1 MADKIKMEVLIMDS
15 MIAKF
20 RAMGDRSNNIIS
32 KLKQIENGVKSSY
45 IADSSIKIQANID
58 EVLKSG
64 KEVTEEIYKLSIQLN
79 GAKTALINA
88 DKNSSSGMKVSY
100 GILYRGDNT
109 RDLRKTTDKSAKIVD
124 SKENLFEE
132 AKDKAE
138 DFLEF
143 VSSKTKEIVDNAPS
157 ELEEAFKETEDFVSK
172 AIDRINKSLADFKY
186 IAGSVATH
194 PLLFMYG
201 LSNSVVDNFTGDK
214 TLQEAIKHNYEYRF
228 ETDKDYKSLTAL
240 KAGETTGDV
249 GSMAAGGALMEG
261 GGAVDGAGY
270 VLAVPTLGAVTVP
283 AEAVGTTAIAAG
295 GVILVKSSGKFGGDA
310 GSVFKYAHIGEDSD
324 QILSRIADNPALT
337 KEAEKMGSNERIQQ
351 EADHLIQE
359 LAQGNK
365 NPGLGSKNLFKDV
378 SYLRGRNGARIFYR
392 IVDGKIEILAKAS
405 KANEQK
411 VISILTKMYN
421 K

>member
-64 KEVTEEIYKLSIQLN
+64 REVTEEIYKLSIQLN

-100 GILYRGDNT
+100 GILYRGDN
-109 RDLRKTTDKSAKIVD
+109 REGLSKTTNKSAKIVD
-124 SKENLFEE
+124 RKEDLFEE

-172 AIDRINKSLADFKY
+172 AIDRLNKSLADFKY

-240 KAGETTGDV
+240 KVGETTGDV
-249 GSMAAGGALMEG
+249 GSMVAGGALMEG

-270 VLAVPTLGAVTVP
+270 VLAVPTLGTVTVP

-295 GVILVKSSGKFGGDA
+295 GFILANSSAKFGGDA
-310 GSVFKYAHIGEDSD
+310 GSVFKYADMGERKPTNINVPKSV
-324 QILSRIADNPALT
+324 
-337 KEAEKMGSNERIQQ
+337 ERQVKNF
-351 EADHLIQE
+351 HL
-359 LAQGNK
+359 K
-365 NPGLGSKNLFKDV
+365 
-378 SYLRGRNGARIFYR
+378 
-392 IVDGKIEILAKAS
+392 
-405 KANEQK
+405 QK
-411 VISILTKMYN
+411 KLY
-421 K
+421 